1 MPSNFLFAER
11 NHVSSLPLGFPGIL
25 TSLGVC
31 CSAPNRL
38 TKASPQTGCLEFV
51 WSLVAAVPAD
61 VVVDDLLHGRSP
73 FWNPAVLLRLTAFT
87 FFWPLPFRLPGPTA
101 RVAAAG
107 SEAKTRGG
115 STAANNRRSQS
126 FNNYDKSKPVPSPPQ
141 PAPTSNHEKG
151 ESFSSESPVSLSL
164 SRPIWFLGWGQA

>member
-11 NHVSSLPLGFPGIL
+11 NHVSSLPLGFPGVL
-25 TSLGVC
+25 RSLGVC

-38 TKASPQTGCLEFV
+38 TKASPQTGCLDFV

-87 FFWPLPFRLPGPTA
+87 FFGPCLSDSQVLPPGWPLQAARPKRAEGQLLPTTA
-101 RVAAAG
+101 GVRAL
-107 SEAKTRGG
+107 T
-115 STAANNRRSQS
+115 TMT
-126 FNNYDKSKPVPSPPQ
+126 SP
-141 PAPTSNHEKG
+141 N
-151 ESFSSESPVSLSL
+151 LSL
-164 SRPIWFLGWGQA
+164 LHPNPRQRVTMRKVSHFLQSRLSVCLLADLSGSWGWGRA